1 MATFFTSATSRSLI
15 LAGMLLAAG
24 CSKVDIDV
32 VGQWQGGYL
41 PDQANAVAEF
51 KGFVQLY
58 ARGNFKLEMATDRQ
72 RVVSEGTWKQDED
85 RITLFTTGLD
95 IQNPPDED
103 VKVLKIPIL
112 DADAIRETL
121 GRPLVLVLKDDKKRL
136 QGLDLRLDDVPGRL
150 EFRKPTR

>member
-15 LAGMLLAAG
+15 LAGALLLAG
-24 CSKVDIDV
+24 CSKVDLDV
-32 VGQWQGGYL
+32 VGQWRGGYV
-41 PDQANAVAEF
+41 PDEKTPVAEF

-58 ARGNFKLEMATDRQ
+58 ARGNFKLEMATDNQ
-72 RVVSEGTWKQDED
+72 RVVSEGSWKQEKD
-85 RITLFTTGLD
+85 RITLSTTGVD

-121 GRPLVLVLKDDKKRL
+121 GRPLVLVLREEKKRL
-136 QGLDLRLDDVPGRL
+136 EGLDLRIDDVPGRL